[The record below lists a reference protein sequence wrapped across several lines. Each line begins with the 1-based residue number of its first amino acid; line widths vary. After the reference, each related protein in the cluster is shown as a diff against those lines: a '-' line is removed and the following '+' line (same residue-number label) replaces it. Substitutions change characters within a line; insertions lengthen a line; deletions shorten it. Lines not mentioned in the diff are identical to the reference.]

1 MKKILII
8 IILKLT
14 VGCLASDKAY
24 YFFDEPTYT
33 LKEKQLAINTEEA
46 AQLFAKHYFI
56 DHPEAQQLTASVEV
70 LFRNKYIV
78 SPYRLRYN
86 VKFSRYWLSSDTY
99 WVNGK
104 KATVKK
110 KKHRYVLRIARVQR
124 ADKYD
129 LGRFYIEAFNKNFE
143 RDSILP

>member
-1 MKKILII
+1 
-8 IILKLT
+8 
-14 VGCLASDKAY
+14 
-24 YFFDEPTYT
+24 
-33 LKEKQLAINTEEA
+33 
-46 AQLFAKHYFI
+46 
-56 DHPEAQQLTASVEV
+56 
-70 LFRNKYIV
+70 
-78 SPYRLRYN
+78 LRYN

-129 LGRFYIEAFNKNFE
+129 LGRFYIKAFNKNLF
-143 RDSILP
+143 STKVGSS